1 MSWSTYQTDVN
12 LFNEREQVGNFVPD
26 EDHATGV
33 HAGISR
39 HCLFLSKSYVVS
51 HYESSQSTGIYVQY
65 CR

>member
-1 MSWSTYQTDVN
+1 MSWSTYQIDDN
-12 LFNEREQVGNFVPD
+12 LINEREQVGNFVPD

-39 HCLFLSKSYVVS
+39 HCLFLSKSYVVK
-51 HYESSQSTGIYVQY
+51 HYGSNHYTAIYLRY